1 MKSRSYSGAM
11 SRSVSLG
18 WLIRYW
24 SATRPFASGWFISA
38 PASISSFDRALRVC
52 AASNPIICSFLT
64 VHSSTVFFFLRNGKP
79 ASMVTRA
86 SIISAA
92 PT

>member
-1 MKSRSYSGAM
+1 MTEKYISICCEDSFLLAFRISRSA
-11 SRSVSLG
+11 
-18 WLIRYW
+18 
-24 SATRPFASGWFISA
+24 
-38 PASISSFDRALRVC
+38 SFDRALMVC
-52 AASNPIICSFLT
+52 AASNPMIFTFLT
-64 VHSSTVFFFLRNGKP
+64 AYSSTGFFFLRNGRP